1 MERSK
6 GKLEVTSYDGGWTGV
21 GQDGELGDALL
32 FKLALAN
39 DANAL
44 HLVKCWNAF
53 EEDGLV
59 GELVDELRNSESCL
73 RELSKAIKGG
83 VLDSQ
88 SVLLGTNK
96 RAWNLA
102 KEYAESAKAV
112 LAKAAES
119 TP

>member
-1 MERSK
+1 MERSELDEIK
-6 GKLEVTSYDGGWTGV
+6 KRRETHHWSCLDIPKLIE
-21 GQDGELGDALL
+21 ALEA
-32 FKLALAN
+32 K
-39 DANAL
+39 
-44 HLVKCWNAF
+44 F
-53 EEDGLV
+53 EKDGLV

-112 LAKAAES
+112 LARAKGVGG
-119 TP
+119 